1 MQKAIVLREYGS
13 SSVLKMEEINVG
25 EPGTGEL
32 LIQHTAIGVH
42 FHDVYVR
49 TGLYKTLNLP
59 GILGLEAVGIIIKT
73 GPEIS
78 DFRPGDRV
86 GYISSEYGA
95 YASHRILNEKLAVK
109 IPNLISDELIAT
121 NFSRAITVQ
130 MLIKQVTRLQP
141 DDTIIITA
149 ATGGVGKILS
159 QWASSIGAC
168 VIGSVSTPEK
178 ALLAKSYGCKYAL
191 TYNQEDFISQI
202 MDVTNGKGV
211 DKVYDSVELET
222 FDSSVASLRSC
233 GHLINF
239 GQSSGPANPMLM
251 STLASK
257 SLTVSRPILFHY
269 IANSEI
275 YKKMTNSV
283 FEAFQSKSI
292 IIPNPEPYNL
302 EDAALALN
310 ILESRR
316 GGGSLFLKP

>member
-1 MQKAIVLREYGS
+1 MEKAIVIREYGNS
-13 SSVLKMEEINVG
+13 NVLKLENINVG
-25 EPGTGEL
+25 SPDQDE
-32 LIQHTAIGVH
+32 IFIKHSAIGVH
-42 FHDVYVR
+42 FHDCYVR
-49 TGLYKTLNLP
+49 SGLYKTLNLP
-59 GILGLEAVGIIIKT
+59 GIPGLEAAGVIEEVGK
-73 GPEIS
+73 GVS
-78 DFRPGDRV
+78 NFKPGDRI
-86 GYISSEYGA
+86 GYITSGYGA
-95 YASHRILNEKLAVK
+95 YASHRVLDKNLAFK
-109 IPNLISDELIAT
+109 IPEFISDELIAT

-130 MLIKQVTRLQP
+130 MLIKQVTLLQP

-159 QWASSIGAC
+159 QLASSIGAC

-178 ALLAKSYGCKYAL
+178 ALLAKSYGCKYVL
-191 TYNQEDFISQI
+191 TYDQEDFISQI

-211 DKVYDSVELET
+211 DKVYDSVGLET

-302 EDAALALN
+302 EDAALAHN